1 MKIILKSILCFI
13 WAIISVLCLAF
24 IFIEGR
30 LLVMGDWLV
39 YDNYLNGF
47 MRYLLRLLIAIYIL
61 FLAVL
66 EFINLKKKKYQ
77 SAITLGVI
85 SLIPFGIITG
95 IYGTNYVD
103 IICFVLMLIL
113 VFLKAITIF
122 LERKD
127 F

>member
-1 MKIILKSILCFI
+1 MIVVKKGVLKSEDGK
-13 WAIISVLCLAF
+13 VL
-24 IFIEGR
+24 
-30 LLVMGDWLV
+30 
-39 YDNYLNGF
+39 
-47 MRYLLRLLIAIYIL
+47 
-61 FLAVL
+61 
-66 EFINLKKKKYQ
+66 
-77 SAITLGVI
+77 

-127 F
+127 S

>member
-1 MKIILKSILCFI
+1 MKIIIKSILCFI

-30 LLVMGDWLV
+30 LLAMGDWLV

-47 MRYLLRLLIAIYIL
+47 IRYLLRLLIAIYIL

-85 SLIPFGIITG
+85 SLIPFGIIAG
-95 IYGTNYVD
+95 FYGTNYVD

-127 F
+127 S

>member
-1 MKIILKSILCFI
+1 MKIIFKSVLCFI
-13 WAIISVLCLAF
+13 WTIISILCLAF
-24 IFIEGR
+24 IFVEGR

-47 MRYLLRLLIAIYIL
+47 MRYLLRLLITIYIL
-61 FLAVL
+61 SLAVL

-77 SAITLGVI
+77 STITLGVI
-85 SLIPFGIITG
+85 SLIPFGIIAY

-103 IICFVLMLIL
+103 IICFVFMILL
-113 VFLKAITIF
+113 VFLKAITLF

-127 F
+127 S

>member
-1 MKIILKSILCFI
+1 
-13 WAIISVLCLAF
+13 
-24 IFIEGR
+24 
-30 LLVMGDWLV
+30 MGDWLV

-85 SLIPFGIITG
+85 SLIPFGIIVG

-103 IICFVLMLIL
+103 IICFISMLIL

-127 F
+127 S